1 MGDPSGGRLTS
12 AQPIGEPRHLASRIA
27 YASGQLGAALYESA
41 LGDVA
46 KIVDRMN
53 LDTG

>member
-12 AQPIGEPRHLASRIA
+12 AQPIGEPRHLTSQDRVRLRE
-27 YASGQLGAALYESA
+27 LGAALYESA